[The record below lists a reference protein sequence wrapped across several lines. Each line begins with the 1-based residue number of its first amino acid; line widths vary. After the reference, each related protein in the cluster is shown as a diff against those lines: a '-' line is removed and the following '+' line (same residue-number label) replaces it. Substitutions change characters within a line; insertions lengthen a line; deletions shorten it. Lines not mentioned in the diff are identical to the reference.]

1 MNSLLRA
8 LTVLLLLAAA
18 VVLVAL
24 GTQNPGHVSLTYGTY
39 QIEVS
44 LAVAAAALALLLGL
58 MFYLGQLINWLGR
71 LPGKIQDL
79 ATGRHK
85 QSTLQALAE
94 GYAAAQ
100 LGLAREASRAA
111 NRANPSPAEAPL
123 ANLLAIRLG
132 TTPAT
137 QLSRWQADAL
147 LGAPASLELAH
158 RAALNA
164 DWPAVKT
171 ATAKGLE
178 RSPNSPR
185 LLFLHLKSL
194 LNLNEN
200 AAAADLFPALRPHL
214 TSGTAKKLEILLGG
228 SLNPDVSSAGLKNPW
243 YAAFQQWLT
252 NSAEQLPEA

>member
-1 MNSLLRA
+1 MSSLLRA

-24 GTQNPGHVSLTYGTY
+24 GTQNPGHVTVTYGSS
-39 QIEVS
+39 QVEVS
-44 LAVAAAALALLLGL
+44 LAVAAAVLALLLGV
-58 MFYLGQLINWLGR
+58 MFYFGQLIHWLGR
-71 LPGKIQDL
+71 VPTMIHDL

-85 QSTLQALAE
+85 QSTLQTLAE

-111 NRANPSPAEAPL
+111 NRLNPSPTEASL

-132 TTPAT
+132 TTPAAT
-137 QLSRWQADAL
+137 LSRWQTDPL

-158 RAALNA
+158 RAALNT

-178 RSPNSPR
+178 LSPNSPR
-185 LLFLHLKSL
+185 LLFLHLKAL

-214 TSGTAKKLEILLGG
+214 TSGTAKKLEVVLGG
-228 SLNPDVSSAGLKNPW
+228 SLNPDVSSPGLKSPW

-252 NSAEQLPEA
+252 NSAEQIPEA